1 MNMMRWLC
9 MVFIVLLS
17 ALAHASGPALPEKYR
32 LPTADE
38 LAAPWRSGD
47 ADTYATVLA
56 DFNGDK
62 LVDGC
67 FLAIENKQNKLVLL
81 VVLVG
86 YDRGRD
92 KWFLLET
99 MDLNRLQYMGVE
111 RVDPSTVM
119 VYPPKEDDN
128 KIPKKLKNPAIKL
141 FASEGS
147 SSVFCW
153 NGQAKGFIRL
163 WLTK

>member
-1 MNMMRWLC
+1 MVKWL
-9 MVFIVLLS
+9 FIAIILSFPVLVN
-17 ALAHASGPALPEKYR
+17 ASGPSLPGEYR
-32 LPTADE
+32 LPTGDE
-38 LAAPWRSGD
+38 LAADWRVGLENK
-47 ADTYATVLA
+47 YATVVA

-67 FLAIENKQNKLVLL
+67 FLAIEKKQNKPVLL

-86 YDRGRD
+86 YDHGRD
-92 KWFLLET
+92 KWILLET
-99 MDLNRLQYMGVE
+99 MNSDALRYMGVE

-119 VYPPKEDDN
+119 VYPSNGDDAKMPKEF
-128 KIPKKLKNPAIKL
+128 KNQAIKL

-147 SSVFCW
+147 SSIFYW
-153 NGQAKGFIRL
+153 DGEAKKFLRL

>member
-1 MNMMRWLC
+1 MNVMKWLC

-17 ALAHASGPALPEKYR
+17 ALAHASGPTLPEKYR

-38 LAAPWRSGD
+38 LSAPWRSGD
-47 ADTYATVLA
+47 ADRYTTVIS

-67 FLAIENKQNKLVLL
+67 FLAVEKKQNKLVLL
-81 VVLVG
+81 VVLVS

-99 MDLNRLQYMGVE
+99 MNLNGLRYMGVD

-119 VYPPKEDDN
+119 VYPPKEDDV
-128 KIPKKLKNPAIKL
+128 KILKELKNPAIKL

-147 SSVFCW
+147 SSIFYW
-153 NGQAKGFIRL
+153 DEELKEFLRL
-163 WLTK
+163 WLSK